1 MSIVTSRGRP
11 PGSGPSS
18 NSMTDNSQ
26 DEISEAGA
34 AQLQKEELQL
44 YVNRQME
51 VASQACDRY
60 SNRLLI

>member
-1 MSIVTSRGRP
+1 
-11 PGSGPSS
+11 
-18 NSMTDNSQ
+18 MTDNSQ
-26 DEISEAGA
+26 DENSEASA
-34 AQLQKEELQL
+34 AQLLEEELRL

>member
-1 MSIVTSRGRP
+1 
-11 PGSGPSS
+11 
-18 NSMTDNSQ
+18 MTDNSQ
-26 DEISEAGA
+26 DENSEAGA